1 MALSNLPLSGNIM
14 KLDEETKACFGNL
27 KECRP
32 LSALLSKR
40 DDELDEDDK
49 AFAKIILSDPLTGLP
64 NRIKLIRDIDE
75 NDCPVLFL
83 INVDGFSQIN
93 DFFGIENGDA
103 ILVSLADRL
112 SALLPDDAFRLYK
125 LHGDEYAVL
134 TNLSAPEMSCDKVS
148 WDSIPW
154 SNLESIARHITAD
167 IERHRILLKDEKI
180 PGEYDV
186 ALNVTIGIACARVV
200 RRENL
205 LTRADIALKTA
216 KRRRKPFLFY
226 KHSTATREQYKKNI
240 YWAAI
245 LKDAVKSDLIVP
257 YFQPIVS
264 NKTGTVK
271 KYESL
276 VRLLDKQNNFVLPET
291 FLELSKIV
299 RMYPDITKTMIRKS
313 LELFRDISDHV
324 SINLSIEDI
333 LDPRVRRFATK
344 MIKDSNMASRVS
356 FEILESEGIEN
367 YHEVKQF
374 IEYFKDMDCKIGIDD
389 FGIGYSNFAHIVKLD
404 VDFLKIDASIIKN
417 IETDQSA
424 QIIVKSIVSFARALH
439 METIAEHVHSRSIYE
454 TVKALGVDCSQGYF
468 FGEPRARV

>member
-1 MALSNLPLSGNIM
+1 M

-27 KECRP
+27 KECRT
-32 LSALLSKR
+32 LSVPSTRK
-40 DDELDEDDK
+40 DGGLDEK
-49 AFAKIILSDPLTGLP
+49 SRAFAQMVLSDPLTGLP
-64 NRIKLIRDIDE
+64 NRVKLIRDIDE

-103 ILVSLADRL
+103 ILSSLADRL
-112 SALLPDDAFRLYK
+112 SSLLPDDAFRLYK

-134 TNLSAPEMSCDKVS
+134 TNVSAPEMDCDKVS
-148 WDSIPW
+148 WDSMPW
-154 SNLESIARHITAD
+154 NNLERIARHITSN
-167 IERHRILLKDEKI
+167 IENHRIILKDEKI
-180 PGEYDV
+180 PGEYEV

-216 KRRRKPFLFY
+216 KRSRKPFLFY
-226 KHSTATREQYKKNI
+226 KHSTATREQYRNNI
-240 YWAAI
+240 YWAGI

-264 NKTGTVK
+264 NRTGVVK

-276 VRLLDKQNNFVLPET
+276 VRLLDKNNNFILPET

-299 RMYPDITKTMIRKS
+299 RMYPDITKIMIRKS
-313 LELFRDISDHV
+313 LESFLDISDHV

-333 LDPRVRRFATK
+333 LDSGVKRFARK
-344 MIKDSNMASRVS
+344 MIKDANMASRIS

-374 IEYFKDMDCKIGIDD
+374 MDFFKGMGCKMGIDD

-404 VDFLKIDASIIKN
+404 VDFVKIDGSLIEN
-417 IETDQSA
+417 IETDRSA
-424 QIIVKSIVSFARALH
+424 RIIVKSIVSFARELGI
-439 METIAEHVHSRSIYE
+439 ETIAEHVHSQSIHE

-468 FGEPRARV
+468 FGEQRAEI